1 MAPAEVFGAFNG
13 IKITMLVRTM
23 SRNCVLRAWQLVAS
37 ACLATLA
44 SAAMAVPSAPAPI
57 TPMPVVA
64 SFSVLG
70 DMVAEI
76 GGDYVQ
82 LTNIIGL
89 GGDAHAFEPTPEHV
103 RALAQAK
110 VLVINGLDF
119 EAWLPRLIA
128 AADFKGLQVVAS
140 QGIDPRQ
147 LDAESDH
154 AHDGHRHARS
164 PSPAGADHGLHP
176 GNVDP
181 HAWQSLTNGM
191 TYARNIAAGLSKA
204 DPANA
209 ATYAA
214 RAERYIDE
222 MKKLDIQI
230 RHALGQIPPEKR
242 KVVVPHDSM
251 GYFGQ
256 EYGIEFIPI
265 AGISSQAEA
274 SARNVAAIVDQIRK
288 LGGAAVFLEGTANP
302 KLAEQ
307 IARETGA
314 TVGGTLYA
322 DTLGAPDQPAGSY
335 LGMFKWNAGQLIY
348 ALNPTR

>member
-1 MAPAEVFGAFNG
+1 MV
-13 IKITMLVRTM
+13 VRLK
-23 SRNCVLRAWQLVAS
+23 SRNCVLRAWQLVAVV
-37 ACLATLA
+37 CLVMYASFALA
-44 SAAMAVPSAPAPI
+44 VTSDQTVK
-57 TPMPVVA
+57 PMPVVA

-76 GGDYVQ
+76 GGDFVQ

-110 VLVINGLDF
+110 VLVVNGLDF
-119 EAWLPRLIA
+119 EAWLPRLVA
-128 AADFKGLQVVAS
+128 AANFKGLQIVAS
-140 QGIDPRQ
+140 QGIEPRQ
-147 LDAESDH
+147 LDSDSTHFDHGHSH
-154 AHDGHRHARS
+154 AATEK
-164 PSPAGADHGLHP
+164 PAGPHAGLHA
-176 GNVDP
+176 GEVDP

-214 RAERYIDE
+214 RAERYIEE
-222 MKKLDIQI
+222 MKKLDIQV

-242 KVVVPHDSM
+242 KVVVPHDSL
-251 GYFGQ
+251 GYFGR
-256 EYGIEFIPI
+256 EYGIELIPI
-265 AGISSQAEA
+265 AGISSQAET
-274 SARNVAAIVDQIRK
+274 SARNVAAIIDQIRK
-288 LGGAAVFLEGTANP
+288 VGGAAVFLEGTANP

-322 DTLGAPDQPAGSY
+322 DTLGEPDQPAGTY

-348 ALNPTR
+348 ALSPTR